1 MDFPDAFISQI
12 RSSLS
17 KSADSF
23 FKSLQSPPVTSI
35 RLNVDKVRFPVAF
48 PERVLWC
55 QQGAYLDSRPV
66 FTLDPL
72 FNVGA
77 YYVQEA
83 SSMFLGYAF
92 SLLVDVSSNPIV
104 LDLCAA
110 PGGKSTH
117 LATSLSG
124 HGLLVANEVIGQ
136 RVAPLRENLTKWGFG
151 NVVITNSDPSCF
163 GNLRGLFDAI
173 CVDAPCSGEG
183 MFRKDSQAVHEWSS
197 DNVAMCQARQRQ
209 ILSSVF
215 SSLKENGLLF
225 YSTCTYNRLEDEDNV
240 DWICK
245 ELGAELVPVNF
256 DLSWGITDSG
266 SGYHFYPHK
275 TRGEG
280 FFLAVLRKS
289 VPSLP
294 VHFKSGKF
302 SLKHIKSPEAINS
315 WLQNPESFD
324 FYMREEKIV
333 AIQSCHGPLLEWL
346 QQNVKVVQSG
356 VAVCSVKGKD
366 LLPSPAL
373 ALSISLNKKGFSV
386 VDVDWGTAMSFLR
399 RETFNLPD
407 SPKGWLLITFR
418 DFPLGWVKNIGNR
431 INNAYPAEWHVR
443 IPADKSLYT
452 PLF

>member
-48 PERVLWC
+48 PERVPWC

-92 SLLVDVSSNPIV
+92 SQLIDVSSNPIV

-124 HGLLVANEVIGQ
+124 HGLLV
-136 RVAPLRENLTKWGFG
+136 G

-209 ILSSVF
+209 LLSSVF
-215 SSLKENGLLF
+215 SSLQATGLLF
-225 YSTCTYNRLEDEDNV
+225 
-240 DWICK
+240 
-245 ELGAELVPVNF
+245 
-256 DLSWGITDSG
+256 DS
-266 SGYHFYPHK
+266 
-275 TRGEG
+275 
-280 FFLAVLRKS
+280 
-289 VPSLP
+289 
-294 VHFKSGKF
+294 
-302 SLKHIKSPEAINS
+302 
-315 WLQNPESFD
+315 
-324 FYMREEKIV
+324 
-333 AIQSCHGPLLEWL
+333 
-346 QQNVKVVQSG
+346 
-356 VAVCSVKGKD
+356 
-366 LLPSPAL
+366 
-373 ALSISLNKKGFSV
+373 
-386 VDVDWGTAMSFLR
+386 
-399 RETFNLPD
+399 
-407 SPKGWLLITFR
+407 
-418 DFPLGWVKNIGNR
+418 
-431 INNAYPAEWHVR
+431 
-443 IPADKSLYT
+443 
-452 PLF
+452 